1 MNEMLNTIP
10 PMAYAV
16 IILIGFCALFG
27 AAYYALKN
35 GKLSNEA
42 LAVGTSVLE
51 GMKQSAEALAKATGN
66 GAISVAAFIL
76 DAGTRAA
83 HAAEQMYKTGEI
95 DKAERNKTA
104 KKIAEDLLNLAGI
117 EVTEDRK
124 TALAV
129 AIEAECD
136 AMGHTMQLS
145 GTATVTGTPEEI
157 RKVLGDGQSAEGK
170 IDTIPA
176 GAGSLARGYDTPE
189 CAGDGRVYVGVAE
202 KDGGFA
208 WKQIED
214 CTDEE
219 LDAAILAHLPKAD
232 IGNMAR
238 AEKITVLE
246 ALTEEDEEA

>member
-157 RKVLGDGQSAEGK
+157 LKLMDGTEEKAE
-170 IDTIPA
+170 TVPA
-176 GAGSLARGYDTPE
+176 EAGSLARGYDTPE
-189 CAGDGRVYVGVAE
+189 CAGDGKTYVGVAE

-232 IGNMAR
+232 SGNMTR
-238 AEKITVLE
+238 EEKIALLE
-246 ALTEEDEEA
+246 ALTEEDEEE

>member
-1 MNEMLNTIP
+1 MNEVLNAIP
-10 PMAYAV
+10 PMIYII

-35 GKLSNEA
+35 GKLSSEA
-42 LAVGTSVLE
+42 LEVGTTMLE
-51 GMKQSAEALAKATGN
+51 GMRQSAEALAKATGN

-117 EVTEDRK
+117 DVTEDRK

-136 AMGHTMQLS
+136 AMGLT
-145 GTATVTGTPEEI
+145 EEKKTETI
-157 RKVLGDGQSAEGK
+157 NAEV
-170 IDTIPA
+170 
-176 GAGSLARGYDTPE
+176 GSLVRGYETPE
-189 CAGDGRVYVGVAE
+189 CQGDGKTYVGVE
-202 KDGGFA
+202 KEDGGFG
-208 WKQIED
+208 WKQVTD
-214 CTDEE
+214 CTDDE
-219 LDAAILAHLPKAD
+219 LNTAIHAHLPKANYGD
-232 IGNMAR
+232 MTR
-238 AEKITVLE
+238 EDKISLIE
-246 ALTEEDEEA
+246 ALTEDKEQD

>member
-1 MNEMLNTIP
+1 MNEVLNAIP
-10 PMAYAV
+10 PMIYII

-35 GKLSNEA
+35 GKLSSEA
-42 LAVGTSVLE
+42 LEVGTTMLE
-51 GMKQSAEALAKATGN
+51 GMRQSAEALAKATGN

-136 AMGHTMQLS
+136 AMGHAMMLS
-145 GTATVTGTPEEI
+145 GTATLKGTPE
-157 RKVLGDGQSAEGK
+157 
-170 IDTIPA
+170 
-176 GAGSLARGYDTPE
+176 
-189 CAGDGRVYVGVAE
+189 
-202 KDGGFA
+202 
-208 WKQIED
+208 
-214 CTDEE
+214 
-219 LDAAILAHLPKAD
+219 
-232 IGNMAR
+232 
-238 AEKITVLE
+238 
-246 ALTEEDEEA
+246 